1 MLKPPC
7 LMALDWF
14 HHHSRSQD
22 HLFSP
27 FWALWARH
35 LSVLRTNHR
44 RGRSV
49 RPAVGSAS
57 RNKSSSGFWF
67 QIHLPLAPGRVRAE
81 VSERV
86 GHQRPTGRS
95 LDWMQE
101 WMSWW
106 IEIQERHGWLNEGVG
121 DWLAVWI
128 YERTN
133 PKSNESIRM
142 KMCTNECEKMR
153 TSKKNEIKPNGM
165 K

>member
-14 HHHSRSQD
+14 HHHSRSPD

-106 IEIQERHGWLNEGVG
+106 IEIQERHGWLNFIGFECNIG
-121 DWLAVWI
+121 LL
-128 YERTN
+128 N
-133 PKSNESIRM
+133 PRARM
-142 KMCTNECEKMR
+142 GHLQCWA
-153 TSKKNEIKPNGM
+153 NGTPTISTVFF
-165 K
+165 